1 MTFKSNLRRFT
12 IAASERLECNWT
24 VLQTSSKVEE
34 MQMWYTQNHDNLS
47 SEQEFKY
54 FEEVNELMFYLRTL
68 ETRLGRH
75 KDLSYSR
82 WVYILKITHKW

>member
-1 MTFKSNLRRFT
+1 MTFKSNLSRFT
-12 IAASERLECNWT
+12 VPVGGRLKCNWT

-34 MQMWYTQNHDNLS
+34 MQGWYTQNHDNLT
-47 SEQEFKY
+47 SEQESKY

-68 ETRLGRH
+68 EIRLSRH

-82 WVYILKITHKW
+82 WVYILKFTQKG

>member
-1 MTFKSNLRRFT
+1 MGG
-12 IAASERLECNWT
+12 RLECNWT

-34 MQMWYTQNHDNLS
+34 MQGWYTQNHDNLT
-47 SEQEFKY
+47 SEQESKY

-68 ETRLGRH
+68 EIRLSRH

-82 WVYILKITHKW
+82 